1 LFANRAFKTHNR
13 GYENSHEALMHVVYR
28 EVSVQ
33 DAHRILDYCRR
44 NTIKEGGLFEVYST
58 PGEDIHMV
66 IVNSCPE
73 DEPLEKFRPL
83 GAFYLNY
90 LNPGTIS
97 IEEDDPHFD
106 GAPARKYHVAA
117 IRQVIDL
124 LFKFAHPGYKLSFN
138 DLPAIPSSPE
148 GERADD

>member
-1 LFANRAFKTHNR
+1 
-13 GYENSHEALMHVVYR
+13 MHIVYK

-33 DAHRILDYCRR
+33 DAQRILDYCRR
-44 NTIKEGGLFEVYST
+44 HTIQEGGLFEVYST

-73 DEPLEKFRPL
+73 DEPLAKFRPL

-90 LNPGTIS
+90 LKPGTIS
-97 IEEDDPHFD
+97 MEENDPHFD

-117 IRQVIDL
+117 IRQAIDL
-124 LFKFAHPGYKLSFN
+124 LLEYAYPGYELSYN

-148 GERADD
+148 GPGKARS

>member
-1 LFANRAFKTHNR
+1 MHN
-13 GYENSHEALMHVVYR
+13 VYR

-33 DAHRILDYCRR
+33 DAQRILDYCRR
-44 NTIKEGGLFEVYST
+44 HTIQEGGLFEVFST
-58 PGEDIHMV
+58 PGQDIHMV

-73 DEPLEKFRPL
+73 DEPMDRFRPL
-83 GAFYLNY
+83 GAFYINFLK
-90 LNPGTIS
+90 PGTLS

-124 LFKFAHPGYKLSFN
+124 LFQYAYPGYELSYN
-138 DLPAIPSSPE
+138 DLPAIPRSDPPE
-148 GERADD
+148 

>member
-1 LFANRAFKTHNR
+1 
-13 GYENSHEALMHVVYR
+13 MHVVYR

-44 NTIKEGGLFEVYST
+44 HTIKEGGLFEVYST
-58 PGEDIHMV
+58 PGQDIHMI

-97 IEEDDPHFD
+97 MEEDDPHFD
-106 GAPARKYHVAA
+106 GAPRANTTSPPSARWSIFYSNSR
-117 IRQVIDL
+117 I
-124 LFKFAHPGYKLSFN
+124 
-138 DLPAIPSSPE
+138 PATS
-148 GERADD
+148 

>member
-1 LFANRAFKTHNR
+1 
-13 GYENSHEALMHVVYR
+13 MHVVYR

-44 NTIKEGGLFEVYST
+44 HTIKEGGLFEVYST
-58 PGEDIHMV
+58 PGEDIHMI

-97 IEEDDPHFD
+97 MEEDDPHFD
-106 GAPARKYHVAA
+106 GAHERKYHVAA

-124 LFKFAHPGYKLSFN
+124 LFQYAYPGYKLSFN
-138 DLPAIPSSPE
+138 DLPAIPRSNEPKKS
-148 GERADD
+148 R

>member
-1 LFANRAFKTHNR
+1 
-13 GYENSHEALMHVVYR
+13 MHTVYK
-28 EVSVQ
+28 EVSVE
-33 DAHRILDYCRR
+33 DAQRMLDYCRR
-44 NTIKEGGLFEVYST
+44 HSVKEGGMFEVFST
-58 PGEDIHMV
+58 PGQDIHMV
-66 IVNSCPE
+66 IVNSCSE

-90 LNPGTIS
+90 LKPGTIS

-124 LFKFAHPGYKLSFN
+124 LWEYAYPGHTLSFN
-138 DLPAIPSSPE
+138 DLPAIPRQKPGPE
-148 GERADD
+148 KPAQ